1 MRLHLDENALRPE
14 EVGEIP
20 ALRSVGLCQPGL
32 AGRCPPRGSRHA
44 RTRGNIPKESPVK
57 GLLKSVLRPSSKV
70 TDVVKLLTADGPHKK
85 SGFCLA
91 FFLKYRISHFT
102 LICMETTIT
111 STEAARHL
119 GDFLA
124 RVKHAGESFLL
135 TRSGKPL
142 ARLVPVRA
150 GARAKG
156 AEIMHSLARLPLDPD
171 FAGDLERVNSM
182 DRVPENPWA

>member
-1 MRLHLDENALRPE
+1 
-14 EVGEIP
+14 
-20 ALRSVGLCQPGL
+20 
-32 AGRCPPRGSRHA
+32 
-44 RTRGNIPKESPVK
+44 
-57 GLLKSVLRPSSKV
+57 
-70 TDVVKLLTADGPHKK
+70 
-85 SGFCLA
+85 
-91 FFLKYRISHFT
+91 
-102 LICMETTIT
+102 METTIT

-135 TRSGKPL
+135 TKSDKPL

-156 AEIMHSLARLPLDPD
+156 AEIMHALARLPLDPD